1 MNAPGLN
8 LYPQRHPMNKLAL
21 FALALTL
28 HASVAYAQAPLRF
41 NYQGIAR
48 SATGA
53 PLASKPMSLR
63 ISIHDGTAS
72 GAIVYQEIQNTTTN
86 TYGLYNIAI
95 GGGTVTAGSMAGIAW
110 GTGNKFIQ
118 VELDPAGGSAY
129 VDLGAS
135 QLLSVPYALHAASSA
150 SSVAPTLTLTGNVL
164 SAGGNSVTLP
174 SYTAGTGISIS
185 GGAITVNNLSG
196 DVTGA
201 PNATTVT
208 KLQNIGISTTT
219 PSSGQALKYN
229 GTDWAPAADNDAQNL
244 SVSGTTLSIS
254 GGNSVTLPS
263 GAAYTAGT
271 GISISGTNVI
281 STSNLAGDVTGAT
294 NANTVTKIQ
303 GIAVSSSTPSSGQV
317 LVYNGT
323 SWIFGNPASSVSLSG
338 TTNYVTRFTSGSTV
352 GNSLLQDDG
361 ASVSIGAA
369 PTSSY
374 RFAVNSGSTSSI
386 SGTTS
391 GSGSAITGSISGT
404 GTGSAGYFDGGTNGK
419 ALMVP
424 NGVAVFG
431 VVPGSEPNRISVVQS
446 GSGLG
451 MDSNAAIYGYVNS
464 VPSALKGAI
473 YGTYDTTLFGVG
485 VQGLGWRGVPY
496 KRAASPFSSFN
507 PAVNDIGVY
516 GSANTTGVMG
526 TSVLGF
532 GVAGYSNGSSSTS
545 SGVYGYNNNT
555 SGGIGVTGN
564 STNGIGVYGTAGTSS
579 GIGTYGNVAG
589 TNASGVYGTSSG
601 SSGMG
606 VQGYASST
614 SGGYGV
620 YGSALSTSAYAG
632 YFSGRVSVTGTLSKG
647 AGSFKIDDP
656 IDPENKYLYH
666 SFVESP
672 DMMNVYN
679 GNIVTDSK
687 GFATVTLPP
696 YFEAL
701 NKDFRYQLT
710 VIGTFAQVIIK
721 EKVKNNQFVIQT
733 NQPAVE
739 VSWQVTGIRQDGFA
753 NAHRIPEEIE
763 KEPQYK
769 GLYLHPT
776 ELGKPAEQGID
787 YKIQKEHSSPA
798 ISIGDARQSRR

>member
-1 MNAPGLN
+1 
-8 LYPQRHPMNKLAL
+8 MNKLAL
-21 FALALTL
+21 LVLALSF
-28 HASVAYAQAPLRF
+28 HAAISNAQAPSRF

-48 SATGA
+48 NASGT
-53 PLASKPMSLR
+53 PLANKPLSLR
-63 ISIHDGTAS
+63 ISVHDGVAT
-72 GAIVYQEIQNTTTN
+72 GTIVYQETQSITTN
-86 TYGLYNIAI
+86 AYGLYNIAI
-95 GGGTVTAGSMAGIAW
+95 GGGTVVTGSLASVAW

-118 VELDPAGGSAY
+118 VELDPAGGTAY

-150 SSVAPTLTLTGNVL
+150 SSTAPTLTLTGNVL

-185 GGAITVNNLSG
+185 GGAISVNNLSG

-219 PSSGQALKYN
+219 PASGQVLKYN
-229 GTDWAPAADNDAQNL
+229 GATWAPAADNDAQ
-244 SVSGTTLSIS
+244 TLSISGGTLSVS

-263 GAAYTAGT
+263 GAAYTAGN

-338 TTNYVTRFTSGSTV
+338 TTNYVTKFTSGSTV

-361 ASVSIGAA
+361 TSVSIGAA

-374 RFAVNSGSTSSI
+374 RFQVNSGSTSSI
-386 SGTTS
+386 LGTTS
-391 GSGSAITGSISGT
+391 GSGGAITGTVSGT

-419 ALMVP
+419 GLMVP
-424 NGVAVFG
+424 NGAAVFG
-431 VVPGSEPNRISVVQS
+431 AIPGSEANRISVVQS

-464 VPSALKGAI
+464 VTSALKGGI

-485 VQGLGWRGVPY
+485 VQGLGWHGVPY
-496 KRAASPFSSFN
+496 KKVTSAFSTFN
-507 PAVNDIGVY
+507 PSVNDIGVY
-516 GSANTTGVMG
+516 GSANSTGVMG
-526 TSVLGF
+526 VSVVGY
-532 GVAGYSNGSSSTS
+532 GVAGYSGSSNSTS
-545 SGVYGYNNNT
+545 AGVYGYNNNS

-579 GIGTYGNVAG
+579 GVGTYGTVAG
-589 TNASGVYGTSSG
+589 TNALGVYGTSSG
-601 SSGMG
+601 SNGIG
-606 VQGYASST
+606 VRGDASST
-614 SGGYGV
+614 NGGYGI
-620 YGSALSTSAYAG
+620 YGYSLSSSGYAG
-632 YFSGRVSVTGTLSKG
+632 YFSGKVSVTGTLSKG

-672 DMMNVYN
+672 DMMNIYN
-679 GNIVTDSK
+679 GNVVTDGK
-687 GFATVTLPP
+687 GFATITLPP

-710 VIGTFAQVIIK
+710 VVGTFAQAIIK
-721 EKVKNNQFVIQT
+721 EKVKDNHFVIQT
-733 NQPAVE
+733 NQPNVE

-763 KEPQYK
+763 KELEYK

-776 ELGKPAEQGID
+776 ELGKPVEQGID
-787 YKIQKEHSSPA
+787 YKIQKEYKAP
-798 ISIGDARQSRR
+798 SIHTADAQPRKR